1 MPFSFYP
8 KNATVFT
15 PATPR
20 ATRRDFEKTLAGLCL
35 AALVSVGAAPAP
47 ADTLSRSVDVKGSP
61 TAIWARIGGFCA
73 IRDWH
78 PAIGT
83 CTEDGKTPLTRTL
96 VTKDGK
102 ATFVELETG
111 SSAAEHFYSYTFTS
125 SPLPVENYAA
135 TLKVTGKNAD
145 MSTVTWSG
153 SYTPVPGMEKAASD
167 ALVGIYESGLDS
179 IRQMLEK

>member
-1 MPFSFYP
+1 MTFSFYP
-8 KNATVFT
+8 KTAAGSAFAA
-15 PATPR
+15 PLA
-20 ATRRDFEKTLAGLCL
+20 ARRHLEKTLAGLCL
-35 AALVSVGAAPAP
+35 AALVSIGAAPAS

-61 TAIWARIGGFCA
+61 AAIWAKIGGFCA

-111 SSAAEHFYSYTFTS
+111 SSADEHFYSYTFTS
-125 SPLPVENYAA
+125 SPLPVEHYAA
-135 TLKVTGKNAD
+135 TLKVTEKSAD
-145 MSTVTWSG
+145 ISTVTWSG
-153 SYTPVPGMEKAASD
+153 SYTPVPGKEKAASE
-167 ALVGIYESGLDS
+167 ALAGIYESGLDS
-179 IRQMLEK
+179 IRQMLGK